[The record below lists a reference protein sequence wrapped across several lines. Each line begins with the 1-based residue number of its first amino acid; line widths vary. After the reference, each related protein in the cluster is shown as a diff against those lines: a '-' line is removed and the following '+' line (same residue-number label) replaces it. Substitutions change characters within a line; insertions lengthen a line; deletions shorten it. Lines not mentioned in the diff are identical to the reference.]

1 MTPGKTTSIDAYI
14 ATFPE
19 EVQEK
24 LQQIRATIQKAAPA
38 ATEAIK
44 YGMPTFV
51 LNGNLIHFA
60 AYKNH
65 IGIYPAPVAIETFAK
80 DFAPYKTSK
89 GAVQLPIDQ
98 RMPLALITKVTKFRI
113 KQVMEEVKPGKKKK

>member
-1 MTPGKTTSIDAYI
+1 MTPGKPNSIDEYI
-14 ATFPE
+14 SAFAPD
-19 EVQEK
+19 VQQK
-24 LQQIRATIQKAAPA
+24 LEQIRLTIQKAAPG

-65 IGIYPAPVAIETFAK
+65 IGIYPAPVAIKEFEK

-89 GAVQLPIDQ
+89 GAVQLPIDKA
-98 RMPLALITKVTKFRI
+98 MPLSLITKVTKFRVKMDAEGI
-113 KQVMEEVKPGKKKK
+113 KPKKKKA

>member
-1 MTPGKTTSIDAYI
+1 L
-14 ATFPE
+14 E
-19 EVQEK
+19 
-24 LQQIRATIQKAAPA
+24 QIRAAIQKAAPS

-51 LNGNLIHFA
+51 LKGNLIHFA

-65 IGIYPAPVAIETFAK
+65 IGIYPAPVAIEAFAK

-89 GAVQLPIDQ
+89 GAVQLPIDKP
-98 RMPLALITKVTKFRI
+98 MPLGLIAKVTRFRV
-113 KQVMEEVKPGKKKK
+113 KQMSEEVKPGKNKK